1 MKEYTHLKLDERKK
15 LYVKKKEGMPMTEI
29 ARELKRDKSSL
40 YRELARNTADS
51 VVGYLP
57 DEANNLAEERKAILI
72 PKLDRQPESKVVVI
86 EQLKDGWSPEVIAGR
101 AKHEASPF
109 GISHEAIYQFIYG
122 NEGQRLGLYK
132 FLLRARP
139 KRGLVHGR
147 KAAQKAKI
155 PDRVSIHDR
164 PAHVATREEFG
175 HLEGDLTFFTD
186 NQSMNLGVIV
196 ERKTRLVQLIKN
208 ESKHAIVVMKGM
220 FNKLAELPDYAR
232 KSITFDNGL
241 EFVKHTALKRF
252 MGMETYFCDKHSP
265 WQKGQVEQT
274 NSMLH
279 RYLPKN
285 SNLKEVTHEQI
296 KFIENKFNNRP
307 RKCLGFRTPYEA
319 FSEQLSKFVALQ
331 T

>member
-15 LYVKKKEGMPMTEI
+15 LYLRKKEGMPMAEI

-57 DEANNLAEERKAILI
+57 DEANKLAEDRKAILI
-72 PKLDRQPESKVVVI
+72 PKLDRQPEAKAVVI

-101 AKHEASPF
+101 GKLESSPF
-109 GISHEAIYQFIYG
+109 RISHEAIYQFIYG

-147 KAAQKAKI
+147 KSQKAKI

-164 PAHVATREEFG
+164 PAHIATRDEFG
-175 HLEGDLTFFTD
+175 HYEGDLTFFTD

-196 ERKTRLVQLIKN
+196 ERKTRMLKLIKN
-208 ESKHAIVVMKGM
+208 ASKHAAIVMKGM
-220 FNKLAELPDYAR
+220 FNKLAELPDFAR

-241 EFVKHTALKRF
+241 EFVKHTVLKRF
-252 MGMETYFCDKHSP
+252 MGMDTYFCDKHSP

-285 SNLKEVTHEQI
+285 SNLKEVTYEQI
-296 KFIENKFNNRP
+296 KLIEHKFNSRP
-307 RKCLGFRTPYEA
+307 RKCLGFRTPAEA
-319 FSEQLSKFVALQ
+319 FSEELSKFVALQ

>member
-15 LYVKKKEGMPMTEI
+15 LYVRKKEGMPMAEI

-72 PKLDRQPESKVVVI
+72 PKLDRQPESKAVVV

-101 AKHEASPF
+101 VKLEPSPF
-109 GISHEAIYQFIYG
+109 RISHEAIYQFIYG
-122 NEGQRLGLYK
+122 NEGQKLGLYK

-147 KAAQKAKI
+147 KSQKAKI

-164 PAHVATREEFG
+164 PAHIATREELG
-175 HLEGDLTFFTD
+175 HYEGDLTFFTN
-186 NQSMNLGVIV
+186 NQSMNLGVII
-196 ERKTRLVQLIKN
+196 ERKTRLVRLIMN
-208 ESKHAIVVMKGM
+208 ESKHAVVVMKGM
-220 FNKLAELPDYAR
+220 FNKLAELPNFAR
-232 KSITFDNGL
+232 RSITFDNGL
-241 EFVKHTALKRF
+241 EFVKHTVLRRF
-252 MGMETYFCDKHSP
+252 MDMDTYFCDKHSP
-265 WQKGQVEQT
+265 WQKGQVEQM

-285 SNLKEVTHEQI
+285 SNLREVTHEQI
-296 KFIENKFNNRP
+296 ELIENKLNSRP
-307 RKCLGFRTPYEA
+307 RKCLGFRTPAEA
-319 FSEQLSKFVALQ
+319 FSEELSKFVALQ

>member
-15 LYVKKKEGMPMTEI
+15 LYVMKKDGSPMAKI
-29 ARELKRDKSSL
+29 ALELNRDKTSL
-40 YRELARNTADS
+40 YRELRRNTLDVA
-51 VVGYLP
+51 VGYLP
-57 DEANNLAEERKAILI
+57 DEANNLANERKAKLA
-72 PKLDRQPESKVVVI
+72 PKLDRQPKAKAFVI
-86 EQLKDGWSPEVIAGR
+86 EQLKDGWSPEIIAGR
-101 AKHEASPF
+101 GKREPSLF
-109 GISHEAIYQFIYG
+109 RISHEAIYQFIYG
-122 NEGQRLGLYK
+122 NEGQKLGLYK

-139 KRGLVHGR
+139 KRGVVHGR
-147 KAAQKAKI
+147 KAQKAKI
-155 PDRVSIHDR
+155 PDRISIHDR

-208 ESKHAIVVMKGM
+208 ESKHAVVVMKGM
-220 FNKLAELPDYAR
+220 FNKLAELPDFAR

-252 MGMETYFCDKHSP
+252 MGMDTYFCDKHSP

-296 KFIENKFNNRP
+296 KLIEHKFNSRP
-307 RKCLGFRTPYEA
+307 RKCLEFKTPAEA

>member
-15 LYVKKKEGMPMTEI
+15 LYVRKKEGKPMAEI

-57 DEANNLAEERKAILI
+57 DEASNLAEERKAILI
-72 PKLDRQPESKVVVI
+72 PKLDRQPEAKAVVI

-101 AKHEASPF
+101 GRLETSPF
-109 GISHEAIYQFIYG
+109 RISHEAIYQFIYG
-122 NEGQRLGLYK
+122 NEGQQLGLFK

-139 KRGLVHGR
+139 KRGLVYGR
-147 KAAQKAKI
+147 KSQKAKI

-164 PAHVATREEFG
+164 PAHIATREEFG
-175 HLEGDLTFFTD
+175 HHEGDLTFFTN
-186 NQSMNLGVIV
+186 NQSMNLGVII

-208 ESKHAIVVMKGM
+208 ESKHAAIVMKGM
-220 FNKLAELPDYAR
+220 FNKLAGLPDFVR

-241 EFVKHTALKRF
+241 EFVRHTVLKKI
-252 MGMETYFCDKHSP
+252 MGIDTYFCDKHSP
-265 WQKGQVEQT
+265 WQKGQVEQM

-296 KFIENKFNNRP
+296 ELIENKLNSRP
-307 RKCLGFRTPYEA
+307 RKCLGFRTPAEA
-319 FSEQLSKFVALQ
+319 FSEELLKFVALQ